1 MKKSRKKNEL
11 AVLVKSVDNVP
22 VVSTLDMCGP
32 LGVEHK
38 AIIQL
43 VKKYE
48 TQLKEIRPVTFEMR
62 VGTRGGTPISFCY
75 LDEEQA
81 TFLVT
86 LMKNSEPVV
95 KFKYRLSR
103 EFHRMKKEITRIQA
117 VARNNSLNI
126 EWKEAREA
134 GKSVR
139 REETDVLKQLVNY
152 AIADGSTN
160 AHRYYGIYSRMA
172 NEIIFNIQQKAGNV
186 RDLCNAG
193 QLGTLKVVDRIIERA
208 LLEGMAAGVHYKQIY
223 KDTKA
228 RVHQFV
234 ELYGKTEIPGTI
246 QIGI

>member
-1 MKKSRKKNEL
+1 MKKKDQL
-11 AVLVKSVDNVP
+11 AVLVKAVDNVP

-32 LGVEHK
+32 LGVEHH
-38 AIIQL
+38 AIVQL

-48 TQLKEIRPVTFEMR
+48 TQLQEIRTFAFQMR
-62 VGTRGGTPISFCY
+62 KSGGKPIAFCY

-103 EFHRMKKEITRIQA
+103 EFHRMKKEITRIQD

-126 EWKEAREA
+126 EWQETREA
-134 GKSVR
+134 GKPVR
-139 REETDVLKQLVNY
+139 REETDALKQLVNY
-152 AIADGSTN
+152 ATADGSTN

-172 NEIIFNIQQKAGNV
+172 NEILFSIQQKAGNI

-193 QLGTLKVVDRIIERA
+193 QLGTLKVVDRIIERS
-208 LLEGMAAGVHYKQIY
+208 LLEGMSSGTHYKQIY
-223 KDTKA
+223 RDTKA
-228 RVHQFV
+228 RVQQFV
-234 ELYGKTEIPGTI
+234 EMYGKTEVPGTI
-246 QIGI
+246 LQIGF

>member
-1 MKKSRKKNEL
+1 MKK
-11 AVLVKSVDNVP
+11 
-22 VVSTLDMCGP
+22 
-32 LGVEHK
+32 
-38 AIIQL
+38 
-43 VKKYE
+43 KKYE
-48 TQLKEIRPVTFEMR
+48 NQLQEIRPVGFEIR

-126 EWKEAREA
+126 EWTEAREA
-134 GKSVR
+134 GKPTR
-139 REETDVLKQLVNY
+139 RQETDVLKQLVAY

-172 NEIIFNIQQKAGNV
+172 NEILFNIQQKAGNL
-186 RDLCNAG
+186 RDVCNAG
-193 QLGTLKVVDRIIERA
+193 QLGTLRVVDRIIERS
-208 LLEGMAAGVHYKQIY
+208 LLEGMATGVHYRKIY
-223 KDTKA
+223 KDTKQK
-228 RVHQFV
+228 VIQFA
-234 ELYGKTEIPGTI
+234 ELFGKTDIPGNL
-246 QIGI
+246 QLGI